1 MKRRRNNQKPDLPQ
15 KADRKFSQPTFS
27 AGRRWLYRLLAS
39 IILPLLILAG
49 LEAGLRIGGYGRSLR
64 FFKNINIGGSEYLVN
79 DDLFALKFFP
89 PEMTRSTSALR
100 MEPQKP
106 PGVFRIF
113 IFGESA
119 AMGDPEPAYGPG
131 RYLEILLRE
140 HYPGTQFEVI
150 NTGITAIDSH
160 VILPIA
166 RECARQQGDL
176 WIIYM
181 GNNEMVGPFGAATVF
196 GAQAPPAWLVRATL
210 ALKET
215 RTGQLLGAIAR
226 KLTGKPRNGRAWGG
240 MQMFTENKIAPD
252 DHRRETVHRNFEK
265 NLRDIVRC
273 GLGSGAKVLLSTVA
287 VNLKDCPPFASQPV
301 TNLAPADVAAYE
313 QEISD
318 ARAEMAQGNF
328 ANALPKLKQAFKL
341 APQSAEAS
349 YFLGECEL
357 RTGDAANARNQ
368 FRQAC
373 DFDTLPFRA
382 DSSING
388 IIADL
393 GRARNGERL
402 RWLDAGDALSTN
414 GICGNEAFYE
424 HVHFNFDGAC
434 QLARAWAAQIEG
446 MLPPTIK
453 PRGAWASQELCERR
467 LGLTDWNRAAI
478 IESVIK
484 RLHDPPLSMQA
495 NNAERI
501 AALQAQVDELRR
513 RMSQPDSTNAARQI
527 YLEALRLAP
536 DDYYLHENYGSFLA
550 LIHETPQA
558 VAEWRRVR
566 ELMPQDF
573 VTDYR
578 LADVLVTQREFA
590 EAESLLDE
598 ALAAHPGFTEGW
610 MKLGEA
616 HAAESKLDLALQ
628 EYERAKQLRPNDAT
642 IFYELG
648 RILSRLKRS
657 PESIASFREA
667 IRMRPDYWEAHY
679 TLGGEL
685 GMHNQF
691 QEARS
696 EFEEVARLQP
706 NYPDGHLNLGVA
718 LLKLGQ
724 LDGAAREFE
733 LTMQLDPNNK
743 TAPLYLHQ
751 AEILQTRR
759 R

>member
-1 MKRRRNNQKPDLPQ
+1 M
-15 KADRKFSQPTFS
+15 F
-27 AGRRWLYRLLAS
+27 RLLAS
-39 IILPLLILAG
+39 IVLPLLVLCG
-49 LEAGLRIGGYGRSLR
+49 LEAGLRISGYGRSLH
-64 FFKNINIGGSEYLVN
+64 FFKKIDIGGHEYLVN

-89 PEMTRSTSALR
+89 PEMTRTTSALR

-106 PGVFRIF
+106 PDVFRIF

-140 HYPGTQFEVI
+140 RYPGERFEVI
-150 NTGITAIDSH
+150 NTGITAINSH

-166 RECARQQGDL
+166 RECANKQGDL

-196 GAQAPPAWLVRATL
+196 GAQAPPAWLVRVSL

-215 RTGQLLGAIAR
+215 RSGQLLAAMGR
-226 KLTGKPRNGRAWGG
+226 KLTGKPGSGRAWGG

-252 DHRRETVHRNFEK
+252 DHRRDMVHRNFQK

-273 GLGSGAKVLLSTVA
+273 GLGSGAKLLLSTVA
-287 VNLKDCPPFASQPV
+287 VNLKDCAPFASEPV
-301 TNLAPADVAAYE
+301 TNLAPADAAGHE
-313 QEISD
+313 QAISN
-318 ARAEMAQGNF
+318 ARIEMGQGNY
-328 ANALPKLKQAFKL
+328 ADAIPKLEQAMKL

-349 YFLGECEL
+349 YMLGECRLQTE
-357 RTGDAANARNQ
+357 DAADARKQ
-368 FRQAC
+368 FQNAC

-382 DSSING
+382 DSQING
-388 IIADL
+388 TIADL
-393 GRARNGERL
+393 GRKQNAARL
-402 RWLDAGDALSTN
+402 RWLDAADALSTN
-414 GICGNEAFYE
+414 GLCGNETFYE
-424 HVHFNFDGAC
+424 HVHFNFDGAYR
-434 QLARAWAAQIEG
+434 LARTWAAQIEG
-446 MLPPTIK
+446 MLPPTMK
-453 PRGAWASQELCERR
+453 PLGDWASQELCERR

-484 RLHDPPLSMQA
+484 RLHDPPLSLQA
-495 NNAERI
+495 NNAERV
-501 AALQAQVDELRR
+501 AALQAQVDELRK
-513 RMSQPDSTNAARQI
+513 RMSVPEATNAAREI
-527 YLEALRLAP
+527 YAEALRLAP
-536 DDYYLHENYGSFLA
+536 DDYYLHENYGAFLA
-550 LIHETPQA
+550 LTQETSQA
-558 VAEWRRVR
+558 VAEWRRVH

-578 LADVLVTQREFA
+578 LADLLVTQREFS
-590 EAESLLDE
+590 EAESLLDA

-616 HAAESKLDLALQ
+616 HAAESKLDLAFQ

-642 IFYELG
+642 IYYELG

-667 IRMRPDYWEAHY
+667 IRLRPGYWEAHY

-685 GMHNQF
+685 GMHDKF
-691 QEARS
+691 QEARD
-696 EFEEVARLQP
+696 EFQEVARLQP

-724 LDGAAREFE
+724 FDGAAREFE
-733 LTMQLDPNNK
+733 LTLQLDPNNK
-743 TAPLYLHQ
+743 TAQLYLRQ
-751 AEILQTRR
+751 AQILENRQH
-759 R
+759 